1 MLFRSRKVVIDVTAL
16 DGEQREQLRAL
27 LLATQAPRQ
36 IEAQPAQGAEQ
47 DDDDASA
54 SAA

>member
-1 MLFRSRKVVIDVTAL
+1 VIDVTAL

-36 IEAQPAQGAEQ
+36 IEAQPAQDNEQ
-47 DDDDASA
+47 DDDDDASA
-54 SAA
+54 A